1 MEPTMFTIERAVLTK
16 KSEVTSVACGAV
28 STTLRRAFSAAF
40 SAALAASIKRFADAC
55 AAALDVS
62 AAFGAT
68 SRCTF
73 FVATLNASRA
83 FGAASR
89 CNLVTALLALRVKSL
104 SGLVKIC
111 MSRHVW

>member
-28 STTLRRAFSAAF
+28 STTLRRAFSAA
-40 SAALAASIKRFADAC
+40 LAASSMRFADAR